1 MVRKFIYG
9 IVGISALMFSG
20 CSSEES
26 MEKYKPIV
34 VESEG
39 VVLTSSLEGL
49 FLSGDLSPQG
59 GSYIFTPKS
68 DVESRIQSVEVDGE
82 SLPFSCDWASAIVAG
97 EPVCSGEWGEIAYL
111 NEESPYEIGVT
122 VNGNS
127 GSESREIKIFVQGV
141 YEMVTI
147 ELVQAAE

>member
-26 MEKYKPIV
+26 MEKCKPIV

-68 DVESRIQSVEVDGE
+68 D
-82 SLPFSCDWASAIVAG
+82 
-97 EPVCSGEWGEIAYL
+97 
-111 NEESPYEIGVT
+111 EIGRAHV
-122 VNGNS
+122 
-127 GSESREIKIFVQGV
+127 
-141 YEMVTI
+141 
-147 ELVQAAE
+147 